1 MNCKYCFK
9 PLERDDDGDRYY
21 YQCQDINC
29 IYWENGHNENIDKIA
44 EGIREYLQD
53 IPLMKYTEIRQALL
67 IVAKGYENRIKPYN
81 EGIW

>member
-1 MNCKYCFK
+1 MNEKEYLYK
-9 PLERDDDGDRYY
+9 EDIERLS
-21 YQCQDINC
+21 
-29 IYWENGHNENIDKIA
+29 

-81 EGIW
+81 EGKI